1 MPSLCL
7 ITVASL
13 CCGFLFVTG
22 CSSRSSTDAT
32 EGDAGPKEVLATKGK
47 VLEAAE
53 NQVDPDA
60 GVKAQAAKSERID
73 IPKGSFMAGSVP
85 GDKGRDPVLEPAEME
100 VDLGSFT
107 IDRYLYPND
116 PSKPPVTGVSRAKA
130 AELCEQA
137 GGRLCTELEW
147 ERACKGPETTAYAG
161 SSAWDAKCAKEPT
174 TCASGFGVLGLG
186 AAFREWTAS
195 DVLPIEDMQPRA
207 AAVRG
212 AAASAQGADHR
223 CAHRTAIDPTANAQD
238 LGFRCCRGAPNAA
251 QIPSPKWDQTY
262 KRVDIAPSD
271 LAEMFTSVPALASLD
286 KNFTYFKEP
295 DDVNVVLARA
305 DAGAAPANTVLTT
318 SALAWNPVPGE
329 QIVVVAGRAG
339 KDSFVVALHR
349 LPKDR
354 YRIASTL
361 VLKDERGP
369 VVLGFNGYVRK
380 RLSWASCWDCRGES
394 GNVTYRDDGRVVI
407 TQK

>member
-1 MPSLCL
+1 MTSFTSTTRASFSCALLL
-7 ITVASL
+7 IA
-13 CCGFLFVTG
+13 G
-22 CSSRSSTDAT
+22 CRGNTSTDSS
-32 EGDAGPKEVLATKGK
+32 GNDAGPKEVLAAKGK

-53 NQVDPDA
+53 NQADSDA
-60 GVKAQAAKSERID
+60 GTKAQASTSERVD
-73 IPKGSFMAGSVP
+73 IPKGSFVAGSIP
-85 GDKGRDPVLEPAEME
+85 GDKGRDAVLEPAELE
-100 VDLGSFT
+100 VDLGAFT
-107 IDRYLYPND
+107 MDRYLYPND
-116 PSKPPVTGVSRAKA
+116 PAKPPVTGVSRAKA

-147 ERACKGPETTAYAG
+147 ERACKGPESTVYAG
-161 SSAWDAKCAKEPT
+161 SSGWDPKCAKEPAS
-174 TCASGFGVLGLG
+174 CASGFGVLGMG
-186 AAFREWTAS
+186 AALREWTSS
-195 DVLPIEDMQPRA
+195 DVMPIEDMQPRA

-212 AAASAQGADHR
+212 AATSAPGTDHR
-223 CAHRTAIDPTANAQD
+223 CAHRTGIDPTATAPD
-238 LGFRCCRGAPNAA
+238 LGFRCCRGAPNAV

-262 KRVDIAPSD
+262 KRVEMAPND
-271 LAEMFTSVPALASLD
+271 LAEMFTSVPALSSLD

-305 DAGAAPANTVLTT
+305 DAGAAPPNTVLTT

-329 QIVVVAGRAG
+329 QLVVVAGRAG
-339 KDSFVVALHR
+339 KDSFVIALHR

-380 RLSWASCWDCRGES
+380 RLSWATCWDCRGES

>member
-1 MPSLCL
+1 MSKTLVSFC
-7 ITVASL
+7 
-13 CCGFLFVTG
+13 FVLLSTTG
-22 CSSRSSTDAT
+22 CRSGSSSESGQ
-32 EGDAGPKEVLATKGK
+32 GDGGPKEVLTAKGK

-53 NQVDPDA
+53 NQADPDA
-60 GVKAQAAKSERID
+60 GTKARAAQNDRVE
-73 IPKGSFMAGSVP
+73 IPKGAFVAGSVP
-85 GDKGRDPVLEPAEME
+85 GDKGRDPVLEPAELE
-100 VDLGSFT
+100 VELGEFV

-116 PSKPPVTGVSRAKA
+116 PTKPPMTGISRAKA
-130 AELCEQA
+130 GELCAGA

-147 ERACKGPETTAYAG
+147 ERACKGPEATTYAG
-161 SSAWDAKCAKEPT
+161 SLAWDPKCAKEPAS
-174 TCASGFGVLGLG
+174 CASGFGVLGMGTAL
-186 AAFREWTAS
+186 REWTSSEVA
-195 DVLPIEDMQPRA
+195 PIEDMQPKA

-212 AAASAQGADHR
+212 APATATSTDHR
-223 CAHRTAIDPTANAQD
+223 CAHRTGIDPTATAQD

-262 KRVDIAPSD
+262 KRVEIPAAD
-271 LAEMFTSVPALASLD
+271 LAEMFTSVPALAALG
-286 KNFTYFKEP
+286 KTITYFKEP
-295 DDVNVVLARA
+295 DDVNVVLARG
-305 DAGAAPANTVLTT
+305 DAGTAPPNTVLTA

-329 QIVVVAGRAG
+329 QIVVVAGKAG

-354 YRIASTL
+354 YRVASTL

-369 VVLGFNGYVRK
+369 IVLGFNGYVRK
-380 RLSWASCWDCRGES
+380 RLSWATCWDCRGES

>member
-1 MPSLCL
+1 M
-7 ITVASL
+7 
-13 CCGFLFVTG
+13 
-22 CSSRSSTDAT
+22 
-32 EGDAGPKEVLATKGK
+32 
-47 VLEAAE
+47 LEAAE
-53 NQVDPDA
+53 NQADPDA
-60 GVKAQAAKSERID
+60 GTKAQAAQKERVD
-73 IPKGSFMAGSVP
+73 IPEGSMVAGSVP

-100 VDLGSFT
+100 VDIGAFT

-116 PSKPPVTGVSRAKA
+116 PTKPPVTGVSRAKA

-147 ERACKGPETTAYAG
+147 ERACKGPEGTTYAG

-174 TCASGFGVLGLG
+174 SCASGFGVLGMG
-186 AAFREWTAS
+186 AAHREWTS
-195 DVLPIEDMQPRA
+195 SEVQPIEDMQPRA

-212 AAASAQGADHR
+212 ASAKATATDHR
-223 CAHRTAIDPTANAQD
+223 CARRTAIDPAATAAD
-238 LGFRCCRGAPNAA
+238 LGFRCCRGAPNAV

-262 KRVDIAPSD
+262 KRVEIAPSD
-271 LAEMFTSVPALASLD
+271 LAEMFTSVPALASLGT
-286 KNFTYFKEP
+286 NLTYFKEP
-295 DDVNVVLARA
+295 DDVNSVLARG
-305 DAGAAPANTVLTT
+305 DAGTAPANTVLTT

-329 QIVVVAGRAG
+329 QIVVVAGRAD
-339 KDSFVVALHR
+339 KDSFIVAMHR

-361 VLKDERGP
+361 VLKNEKGP

-380 RLSWASCWDCRGES
+380 RLSWATCWDCRGES

>member
-1 MPSLCL
+1 MTFITLKTFVSLSCTL
-7 ITVASL
+7 LVVA
-13 CCGFLFVTG
+13 G
-22 CSSRSSTDAT
+22 CRSGSSTDVSA
-32 EGDAGPKEVLATKGK
+32 GDAGPKEVLATKGK

-53 NQVDPDA
+53 NQADPDA
-60 GVKAQAAKSERID
+60 GSKAVAAKDERID
-73 IPKGSFMAGSVP
+73 ISKGSFVAGSVP
-85 GDKGRDPVLEPAEME
+85 GDKGRDPVLEPAELE

-116 PSKPPVTGVSRAKA
+116 PTKPPVTGVSRAKA
-130 AELCEQA
+130 AEMCAQA

-147 ERACKGPETTAYAG
+147 ERACKGPEETVYAG
-161 SSAWDAKCAKEPT
+161 SSGWDPKCAKEPAS
-174 TCASGFGVLGLG
+174 CASGFGVLGMG
-186 AAFREWTAS
+186 SAFREWTSS
-195 DVLPIEDMQPRA
+195 DVMPIEEMQPRA
-207 AAVRG
+207 AAIRG
-212 AAASAQGADHR
+212 AAASATSTDHR

-251 QIPSPKWDQTY
+251 QIASPKWDQTY
-262 KRVDIAPSD
+262 KRVEIAPSD
-271 LAEMFTSVPALASLD
+271 LAEMFTSVPALAALD
-286 KNFTYFKEP
+286 KSFTYFKEP

-318 SALAWNPVPGE
+318 SALGWSPVPGE
-329 QIVVVAGRAG
+329 QLVVVAGRAG
-339 KDSFVVALHR
+339 KDSFIVALHR

-369 VVLGFNGYVRK
+369 IVLGFNGYVRK
-380 RLSWASCWDCRGES
+380 RLSWATCWDCRGES
-394 GNVTYRDDGRVVI
+394 GHVTYRDDGRVVI

>member
-1 MPSLCL
+1 MSKTLVSFC
-7 ITVASL
+7 
-13 CCGFLFVTG
+13 FVLLSTTG
-22 CSSRSSTDAT
+22 CRSGSSSESGQ
-32 EGDAGPKEVLATKGK
+32 GDGGPKEVLAAQGK

-53 NQVDPDA
+53 NQADPDA
-60 GVKAQAAKSERID
+60 GTKAQAAQNDRVE
-73 IPKGSFMAGSVP
+73 IPKGALVAGSVP
-85 GDKGRDPVLEPAEME
+85 GDKGRDPVLEPAELE
-100 VDLGSFT
+100 VELGEFT

-116 PSKPPVTGVSRAKA
+116 PTKPPMTGVSRAKA
-130 AELCEQA
+130 GELCTQA

-147 ERACKGPETTAYAG
+147 ERVCKGPEATTYAG
-161 SSAWDAKCAKEPT
+161 SSAWDAKCAKEPAS
-174 TCASGFGVLGLG
+174 CASGFGVLGMGTAL
-186 AAFREWTAS
+186 REWTSS
-195 DVLPIEDMQPRA
+195 DVAPIEDMQPKA

-212 AAASAQGADHR
+212 APATATSTDHR
-223 CAHRTAIDPTANAQD
+223 CAHRTAIDPTATAQD

-262 KRVDIAPSD
+262 KRVEIPAAD
-271 LAEMFTSVPALASLD
+271 LAEMFTSVPALAALG
-286 KNFTYFKEP
+286 KTITYFKEP
-295 DDVNVVLARA
+295 DDVNVVLARG
-305 DAGAAPANTVLTT
+305 DAGAAPPNTVLTA

-329 QIVVVAGRAG
+329 QIVVVAGKAG

-354 YRIASTL
+354 YRVASTL

-369 VVLGFNGYVRK
+369 IVLGFNGYVRK
-380 RLSWASCWDCRGES
+380 RLSWATCWDCRGES

>member
-1 MPSLCL
+1 MTSFSLPTFAL
-7 ITVASL
+7 LGSSL
-13 CCGFLFVTG
+13 LALAGCGN
-22 CSSRSSTDAT
+22 RSSTDASG
-32 EGDAGPKEVLATKGK
+32 GDAGPKEVLAAKGK
-47 VLEAAE
+47 VLEAAD
-53 NQVDPDA
+53 NQVDPD
-60 GVKAQAAKSERID
+60 GGTKAEAARSERVD
-73 IPKGSFMAGSVP
+73 IPKGTLIAGSMP
-85 GDKGRDPVLEPAEME
+85 GDKGRDAVLEPAEFE

-116 PSKPPVTGVSRAKA
+116 PSKPPVIGVSRAKA
-130 AELCEQA
+130 SEMCEQA

-147 ERACKGPETTAYAG
+147 ERACKGPDTNTYAG
-161 SSAWDAKCAKEPT
+161 SSAWDPKCAKEPAS
-174 TCASGFGVLGLG
+174 CASGFGVLGMG
-186 AAFREWTAS
+186 AAFREWTSS

-207 AAVRG
+207 AAIRG
-212 AAASAQGADHR
+212 AAATATGTDHR

-238 LGFRCCRGAPNAA
+238 LGFRCCRGAPNAV
-251 QIPSPKWDQTY
+251 QVPSPKWDQTY
-262 KRVDIAPSD
+262 KRVEIAPSD

-305 DAGAAPANTVLTT
+305 DAGAAPPNTVLTT
-318 SALAWNPVPGE
+318 SALGWNPVPGE
-329 QIVVVAGRAG
+329 QLVVVAGRAG

-361 VLKDERGP
+361 VLKDEKGP

-380 RLSWASCWDCRGES
+380 RLSWATCWDCRGES